1 MITSLSGVL
10 FFSSAQDR
18 MKENKAQDLQGQ
30 LQLFICM
37 KKYTQDSWSAPPVGL
52 WQLL

>member
-1 MITSLSGVL
+1 MIMSRSGVL
-10 FFSSAQDR
+10 FFSSDQDR
-18 MKENKAQDLQGQ
+18 MKDNGPRLGGQ

-37 KKYTQDSWSAPPVGL
+37 KKYTQDSWSALPVGL